1 MREKR
6 PKIIFLMETKQT
18 VDEMRKLKEELH
30 YQAGL
35 VVPCDRSWGG
45 RRGGLAMLWKD
56 DVELHIQTY
65 SPHHIDAIIQT
76 HSGSPWRITGFY
88 GYPEECHKHESWILL
103 RHLHSRMSL
112 PWVCIGD
119 YNEILSSDE
128 KQERLEKAFS
138 PMLAFR
144 NTLAHCEL
152 IDMGFQGGK
161 FTWNNGRPG
170 VEFVQERID
179 KACANQAWRDLFPRS
194 QVFHLSVSYSD
205 HIPIMLTIQASNEV
219 KRKKNIPRRFEEK
232 WASHP
237 KCRLVVE
244 EGWRQ
249 RVEGGSPMFCLFQR
263 IRNTRL
269 ALIKWEKR
277 AFGNTKVILQQKQ
290 RLLEELTCRNDP
302 TLLERIR
309 ETKAEINNILH
320 HEELAWKQR
329 SRAIW
334 LPAGDKNIKFF
345 HQRAT

>member
-1 MREKR
+1 
-6 PKIIFLMETKQT
+6 
-18 VDEMRKLKEELH
+18 
-30 YQAGL
+30 
-35 VVPCDRSWGG
+35 
-45 RRGGLAMLWKD
+45 
-56 DVELHIQTY
+56 
-65 SPHHIDAIIQT
+65 
-76 HSGSPWRITGFY
+76 
-88 GYPEECHKHESWILL
+88 
-103 RHLHSRMSL
+103 MSL

-128 KQERLEKAFS
+128 KQGRLEKAFS

-144 NTLAHCEL
+144 NTLAHCDL

-179 KACANQAWRDLFPRS
+179 RACANQVWRDLFPRS
-194 QVFHLSVSYSD
+194 QVFHLSASYSD
-205 HIPIMLTIQASNEV
+205 HIPIMLAIQASSEV
-219 KRKKNIPRRFEEK
+219 KRKRNFPRRFEEK

-237 KCRLVVE
+237 ECRMVVE

-249 RVEGGSPMFCLFQR
+249 RVEGGSPMFCLCQK

-320 HEELAWKQR
+320 HEELAWR
-329 SRAIW
+329 
-334 LPAGDKNIKFF
+334 
-345 HQRAT
+345 